1 MNYKIRDS
9 ASTYIGEGE
18 CEIRT
23 RIGNQTL
30 SAILSICEETPDTIY
45 WNYAICVYN
54 KRTQIRD
61 DYDYIKATGDTIKGM
76 FRGKECLSWLE
87 SYIEWHFSNKK
98 NIIIIEGSDT
108 RRKRIYERKL
118 KDMGY
123 HKGRYDGKEVLI
135 KTLRKL
141 NGV

>member
-1 MNYKIRDS
+1 MNYKITDS
-9 ASTYIGEGE
+9 TREYSDGA

-23 RIGNQTL
+23 HIGNQTL
-30 SAILSICEETPDTIY
+30 SAMMEIIKETTDATY
-45 WNYAICVYN
+45 WNYSICVYN
-54 KRTQIRD
+54 KKTQIYD
-61 DYDYIKATGDTIKGM
+61 NFDYKKATGSTIKGM
-76 FRGKECLSWLE
+76 FRGKECLAWIE
-87 SYIEWHFSNKK
+87 SYIEWHYGDKK
-98 NIIIIEGSDT
+98 NIIIIEGSDA

-118 KDMGY
+118 KDVGY